1 MKISKK
7 ELGIQLRKG
16 WQKGQEG
23 MYMAGWFI
31 LEGQRK
37 LKKMN
42 KQPAKQHSVSWDPDG
57 GRSHESEGR
66 AKAIKGKSH

>member
-16 WQKGQEG
+16 RQKGQEG

-42 KQPAKQHSVSWDPDG
+42 KQPAKQHSVS
-57 GRSHESEGR
+57 
-66 AKAIKGKSH
+66 